1 MADISKRE
9 GSLCMITITI
19 QKPMWKN
26 GGSVGV
32 DERKFDNEGV
42 LVKIAYKNKYGDKVY
57 PHTYKFSKE
66 KADNCEKMVLGR
78 TTLKVIPI
86 NEMEIV

>member
-1 MADISKRE
+1 
-9 GSLCMITITI
+9 
-19 QKPMWKN
+19 MWKN

-32 DERKFDNEGV
+32 DERKFNNEGV

-78 TTLKVIPI
+78 TTLKVITI

>member
-1 MADISKRE
+1 
-9 GSLCMITITI
+9 MITITI

-32 DERKFDNEGV
+32 DERKFNKEGV

-78 TTLKVIPI
+78 STLKVIPI

>member
-1 MADISKRE
+1 
-9 GSLCMITITI
+9 MITITI

-32 DERKFDNEGV
+32 DERKFNKEGV

>member
-1 MADISKRE
+1 MANVSKRE
-9 GSLCMITITI
+9 GSLCMITVTI
-19 QKPMWKN
+19 RKPLWKN

-57 PHTYKFSKE
+57 PHTYKFSKT
-66 KADNCEKMVLGR
+66 KQITAKKWYGKILH
-78 TTLKVIPI
+78 
-86 NEMEIV
+86 